1 MMKRLIAMAL
11 ALMLCLATVTV
22 AHASNHDYAGL
33 KNCYIRRRG
42 SQGTEVRRI
51 QQALVT
57 MGYLNDKVDGSYGA
71 RTESAVWEFQ
81 RKNGI
86 TPSGVATMFTQAV
99 LFGTDAMY
107 AWNNNKRLNT
117 SSGDYGVRNVK
128 VYRSGNTFDV
138 SFDFVNQDSQNVE
151 AICIY
156 YWMDTGK
163 GRLVYMNKNDF
174 YMHWYYDYNTPRYG
188 TIHVKSSLSVNS
200 SEMKKAHELRCII
213 GEIGYTNGSVVVCM
227 NASRQ
232 PYEGSYYLLHSW

>member
-1 MMKRLIAMAL
+1 MKRLISMAL
-11 ALMLCLATVTV
+11 VVMLCFASVTV

-33 KNCYIRRRG
+33 RNCYIRRRG
-42 SQGTEVRRI
+42 NHGTEVRRI
-51 QQALVT
+51 QQALVA

-71 RTESAVWEFQ
+71 KTESAVWEFQ

-107 AWNNNKRLNT
+107 AWNNNKRSNI
-117 SSGDYGVRNVK
+117 SSGDYGIRNVN
-128 VYRSGNTFDV
+128 VYLSGNAFDV

-163 GRLVYMNKNDF
+163 GRLVYMNKSDF
-174 YMHWYYDYNTPRYG
+174 YSQWYYGYNVSRNG
-188 TIHVKSSLSVNS
+188 TIHVNIDLSVTS
-200 SEMKKAHELRCII
+200 SEMKKAHELRCIV
-213 GEIGYTNGSVVVCM
+213 GEIGYTNGSVTVSM

-232 PYEGSYYLLHSW
+232 PYENSYYLLHSW